1 MTITTIPTGLFYPFA
16 SDITGL
22 SPKTSGNGTAM
33 NAATDKTA
41 MIGYVYIDGRPGSAK
56 TLSAAGGG
64 SISFRTG
71 TVTFANAGT
80 TIDLGIQDVD
90 AANGV
95 IARPDG
101 AFDVSRT
108 LTGGTDTIS
117 SNTWTTFAMTGG
129 SGSKSI
135 THGDL
140 IAVVWDMTAFGGSDS
155 VVLNIG
161 SGAYAGSF
169 PVTNEFQSSA
179 WRTTSIGNPN
189 VVITF
194 DDGTLGII
202 DSAIPFSL
210 ALQVETYADSSNP
223 DERGIIFQVPWDC
236 KIDGFWANCGISGA
250 TSDFTIA
257 LYSTPSGTPAVVS
270 GASRT
275 ILAEQLA
282 QSTSQGF
289 ISFTLPA
296 EVTLTRNTDY
306 VLAIKAD
313 GAGNV
318 RLHSYVFGDTAH
330 RAFLP
335 YASIAKVTRNGGSG
349 AFTAESPAVTMY
361 QMGVRISALQDTS
374 GGGGGGG
381 QRVFSG

>member
-1 MTITTIPTGLFYPFA
+1 MTLVTIPTGIFYPFA
-16 SDITGL
+16 AD
-22 SPKTSGNGTAM
+22 SGGTVSKASGSGTAM
-33 NAATDKTA
+33 DAATDKTA
-41 MIGYVYIDGRPGSAK
+41 MIGRVYISGRPGSAK

-71 TVTFANAGT
+71 AVTFANAGT
-80 TIDLGIQDVD
+80 TLDLGIQDVD

-101 AFDVSRT
+101 SFDVSRT

-135 THGDL
+135 AHGDL
-140 IAVVWDMTAFGGSDS
+140 IAIVWDMTARGGADS
-155 VVLNIG
+155 VVLTLG
-161 SGAYAGSF
+161 STLSGVF

-179 WRTTSIGNPN
+179 WRTNSIGAPN
-189 VVITF
+189 VLITF

-202 DSAIPFSL
+202 DSAIPFAT
-210 ALQVETYADSSNP
+210 ALTVESYADSNNP

-236 KIDGFWANCGISGA
+236 KIDAVWANVGITNA
-250 TSDFTIA
+250 TSDYTIA
-257 LYSTPSGTPAVVS
+257 LYSTPSGTPSVVS
-270 GASRT
+270 GTSFT
-275 ILAEQLA
+275 VLAEQLSAGSA
-282 QSTSQGF
+282 QS
-289 ISFTLPA
+289 FTPFLLPA

-306 VLAIKAD
+306 VLAIKATAA
-313 GAGNV
+313 GAV
-318 RLHSYVFGDTAH
+318 RLQSYVFGNTAH

-335 YASIAKVTRNGGSG
+335 YTSQAKVTRDGGSG
-349 AFTAESPAVTMY
+349 AFTAESPAITMY

-374 GGGGGGG
+374 GGGGGG
-381 QRVFSG
+381 QRVISG